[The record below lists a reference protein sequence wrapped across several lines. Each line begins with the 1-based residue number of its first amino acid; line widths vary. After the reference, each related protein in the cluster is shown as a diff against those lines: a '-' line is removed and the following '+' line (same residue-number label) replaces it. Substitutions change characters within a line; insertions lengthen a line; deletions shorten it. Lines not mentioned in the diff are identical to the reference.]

1 MPYVARLYTGSSRN
15 VSLLAE
21 VTFVDNRPYIKDIRA
36 GHALID
42 AADIITVGWRDHD
55 GSTPVP
61 EYNKWTVL
69 KNKNGWNVY
78 KMIGLSDEGYQ
89 PYQERQGHY

>member
-21 VTFVDNRPYIKDIRA
+21 VTFVNDELSTRNLRA

-42 AADIITVGWRDHD
+42 AAEIITVGWRDHD
-55 GSTPVP
+55 DSHVVP
-61 EYNKWTVL
+61 YNEWTVIR
-69 KNKNGWNVY
+69 NKNGWNIY
-78 KMIGLSDEGYQ
+78 KIAGLSDEGYQ
-89 PYQERQGHY
+89 PYQERQEHY

>member
-21 VTFVDNRPYIKDIRA
+21 VTFVNDELSTRNLRA

-42 AADIITVGWRDHD
+42 AAEIITVGWRDHD
-55 GSTPVP
+55 DSHVQP
-61 EYNKWTVL
+61 YNEWTVIR
-69 KNKNGWNVY
+69 NKNGWNIY
-78 KMIGLSDEGYQ
+78 KIAGLSDEGYQ
-89 PYQERQGHY
+89 PYQERQEHY

>member
-21 VTFVDNRPYIKDIRA
+21 VNTVDGFPATMRNMRA

-42 AADIITVGWRDHD
+42 AAEVITVGWRDHD
-55 GSTPVP
+55 DSHVVP
-61 EYNKWTVL
+61 YNEWTVIR
-69 KNKNGWNVY
+69 NKNGWNIY
-78 KMIGLSDEGYQ
+78 KIAGLSDEGYQ
-89 PYQERQGHY
+89 PYQERQEHY